1 MRVVLCAEGS
11 CEPSAALVAYLERCP
26 PTPDD
31 PVHLVFGM
39 RRTPPELPFAP
50 SAHFTVGTF
59 VPGRGLRGIAPIS
72 YHRRS
77 YEGIC
82 AALVSGE
89 FRPDVVITCATAPD
103 DQGRRTLGGIVS
115 YLDLAMARA
124 GRVVVEEVEWLP
136 YIPGSAVV
144 PDDCE
149 VLAVRPGPPPTGAT
163 VGFSADHDDIDA
175 RVAAHVADLLPDRPR
190 LALGIGRIP
199 DALALALAGRG
210 DIEVLTGVV
219 TEAVAGMAADGA
231 LADATIRSMSVVG
244 PPSLLTW
251 AAGADLSLSSSTIIQ
266 SPSRLGA
273 QDRFVA
279 VLGGLTIDGAGNVNS
294 ERIGNRTVSG
304 LGGAPDFARGAAASA
319 GGLCIVAVRSRDPH
333 GESRLVGVI
342 DDPTLDGAWVGAVA
356 TEHGAVR
363 LTGLGRAER
372 RRALA
377 SVF

>member
-1 MRVVLCAEGS
+1 VRVVLCAEGS
-11 CEPSAALVAYLERCP
+11 CEPGAALVAYLEGCP

-72 YHRRS
+72 YHRKS

-89 FRPDVVITCATAPD
+89 FRPDVVITCATPPD
-103 DQGRRTLGGIVS
+103 ERGTRTLGGIVG

-124 GRVVVEEVEWLP
+124 GRVVVEEVAWLP
-136 YIPGSAVV
+136 YVEGSARV
-144 PDDCE
+144 PADCE
-149 VLAVRPGPPPTGAT
+149 VLAVRSGPAPTGAT
-163 VGFSADHDDIDA
+163 VGFSADHDEIDA
-175 RVAAHVADLLPDRPR
+175 RVAAHIADLLPDRPR

-210 DIEVLTGVV
+210 DIEILTGVV

-231 LADATIRSMSVVG
+231 LADTTIRSMSVVG

-251 AAGADLSLSSSTIIQ
+251 SAGADVALSSSTLIQ
-266 SPSRLGA
+266 NPSWLA
-273 QDRFVA
+273 AHDRFVA
-279 VLGGLTIDGAGNVNS
+279 VLGGLTVDGDGNVNS
-294 ERIGNRTVSG
+294 ERIGSRTVSG
-304 LGGAPDFARGAAASA
+304 LGGAPDFARGAVASA
-319 GGLCIVAVRSRDPH
+319 GGLCIVAVRSSDAH
-333 GESRLVGVI
+333 GESRLVKVV

-363 LTGLGRAER
+363 LAGLEPAER

-377 SVF
+377 SIF

>member
-1 MRVVLCAEGS
+1 M
-11 CEPSAALVAYLERCP
+11 
-26 PTPDD
+26 
-31 PVHLVFGM
+31 HLVFGM

-50 SAHFTVGTF
+50 SGHFTIGTF

-72 YHRRS
+72 YHRKS

-89 FRPDVVITCATAPD
+89 FRPDVVITCATPPD
-103 DQGRRTLGGIVS
+103 EQGRRTLGGIVS

-124 GRVVVEEVEWLP
+124 GRVVVEEVAWLP
-136 YIPGSAVV
+136 YIAGSAPV

-149 VLAVRPGPPPTGAT
+149 VLAVRPAPTGPT
-163 VGFSADHDDIDA
+163 VGFSADHDEIDA
-175 RVAAHVADLLPDRPR
+175 RVAAHIADLLPDRPR

-199 DALALALAGRG
+199 DALALSLAGRG
-210 DIEVLTGVV
+210 DVEVLTGVV

-244 PPSLLTW
+244 PPSLLLW
-251 AAGADLSLSSSTIIQ
+251 AAGADVVLSSSTTIQ
-266 SPSRLGA
+266 SPSWLGG

-279 VLGGLTIDGAGNVNS
+279 VLGALSVDGAGNVNS
-294 ERIGNRTVSG
+294 ERIGSRTVSG

-319 GGLCIVAVRSRDPH
+319 NGLCIVAVRSSDAH
-333 GESRLVGVI
+333 GKSRLVDVVE
-342 DDPTLDGAWVGAVA
+342 DPTLDGAWVGAVA

-363 LTGLGRAER
+363 LTGLRPAER

-377 SVF
+377 AIF